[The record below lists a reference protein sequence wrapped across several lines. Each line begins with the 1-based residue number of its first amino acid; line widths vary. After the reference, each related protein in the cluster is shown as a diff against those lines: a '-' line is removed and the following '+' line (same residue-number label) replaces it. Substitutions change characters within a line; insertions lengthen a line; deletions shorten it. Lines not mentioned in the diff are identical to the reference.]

1 MTQWSRLKPLLPKDD
16 FCRRGFS
23 PEPVF
28 EAAKGPGEG
37 HPCNPEPPSSMTQRS
52 RRKLLLPK
60 DDFCRR
66 GFSPEPVFEAAKG
79 PGEGHPCNPEPASS
93 MTQRSRRKLL
103 LPKDDF
109 CRRGFSPEPP
119 SSRMRWSEWKPPR
132 QLRTSSFRRHKGSR
146 LKPLLPFEP
155 CLPDPAKVAAKAAP
169 TNMDAEMNFG
179 LRRGLSPRTL
189 RLRRRRGRGR
199 SRSCENRFGSR
210 PLPACPSSGL
220 NLRAISTPQIN
231 RGPNGCQCRRREP

>member
-1 MTQWSRLKPLLPKDD
+1 MRKNWKTPPRTGEASAPDGMMVEMNGFRPEPSVFNGARVAAEAVPTKDG
-16 FCRRGFS
+16 FCRRIFR
-23 PEPVF
+23 PEPSAFDDARVTTDTT
-28 EAAKGPGEG
+28 PTT
-37 HPCNPEPPSSMTQRS
+37 PNPWLSMTQRS
-52 RRKLLLPK
+52 RLKP
-60 DDFCRR
+60 
-66 GFSPEPVFEAAKG
+66 
-79 PGEGHPCNPEPASS
+79 
-93 MTQRSRRKLL
+93 L

-231 RGPNGCQCRRREP
+231 RGPNGCQCRHREP